1 MLLAVSV
8 NDLEVEGSKKIMKK
22 LTSLIEKLE
31 YWQAQYNDA
40 MAGQEEESS
49 KLAKGQKAATIQE
62 IFTACSPEPGVDEVN
77 Q

>member
-1 MLLAVSV
+1 MSV
-8 NDLEVEGSKKIMKK
+8 NGLEVEGSKEMMEN

-31 YWQAQYNDA
+31 YWQAHYNDA
-40 MAGQEEESS
+40 MAGREEESA